1 MRTILFLIALLL
13 GTAATHAAERAAAYL
28 GKPEAWFQSD
38 EGKEIIK
45 NIIAWQ
51 TPEGSWPKNTAT
63 TIPPKSAPQKGTFDN
78 GATIDELRL
87 LARSLSA
94 TKDSASKEAFLKGL
108 DLILRAQYPNGGW
121 PQTYPPGNSYARHI
135 TFNDGSMVRL
145 MNFVRDVATKS
156 DFSFVDSE
164 RRDRCSSAFERG
176 VQCIVKSQIRVNGA
190 LTAWCAQHDENTFEP
205 RSARTYELVSL
216 SGAESAGILNL
227 LMSIEKPSPEVIAA
241 VDAAVD
247 AAVAWFDSVQ
257 LKGIRET
264 RVDGDKRIVPD
275 PDAPPLWARFYEIG
289 SNRPIF
295 VGRDGVKK
303 YDISEIESER
313 RNGYAWYGRWGQAL
327 PKRHA
332 AWKKRLT
339 QSPAPK

>member
-1 MRTILFLIALLL
+1 MRATLSLIALLL
-13 GTAATHAAERAAAYL
+13 GIVASSAAERAGAYL
-28 GKPEAWFQSD
+28 NKPADWFQSD
-38 EGKEIIK
+38 EGKAIIK

-63 TIPPKSAPQKGTFDN
+63 TVPPSGAPRKGTFDN

-87 LARSLSA
+87 LARSLSS
-94 TKDSASKEAFLKGL
+94 TKDSASSEAFLKGL

-121 PQTYPPGNSYARHI
+121 PQSYPPGNGYARHI

-145 MNFVRDVATKS
+145 MNFVRDVATKT
-156 DFSFVDSE
+156 DFAFVDSD
-164 RRDRCSSAFERG
+164 RRDRCRSAFERG
-176 VQCIVKSQIRVNGA
+176 VQCIVKTQIRVDGV
-190 LTAWCAQHDENTFEP
+190 LTAWCAQHDENTLEP
-205 RSARTYELVSL
+205 RSARTYELISL
-216 SGAESAGILNL
+216 SGAESAGILDL
-227 LMSIEKPSPEVIAA
+227 LMTLEKPSAEVIAS
-241 VDAAVD
+241 VD

-289 SNRPIF
+289 TNRPIF

-303 YDISEIESER
+303 YAISEIESER
-313 RNGYAWYGRWGQAL
+313 RNGYAWYGRWGQSL
-327 PKRHA
+327 PRKHA
-332 AWKKRLT
+332 AWKKRINQSQ

>member
-1 MRTILFLIALLL
+1 MRATLYLIALLL
-13 GTAATHAAERAAAYL
+13 GTAATHAAERAGAYL
-28 GKPEAWFQSD
+28 NKSDDWFQSD
-38 EGKEIIK
+38 EGKEIVK

-63 TIPPKSAPQKGTFDN
+63 TMPPPPAAQKGTFDN
-78 GATIDELRL
+78 GATTDELRL

-94 TKDSASKEAFLKGL
+94 AKNPASREAFLKGL

-121 PQTYPPGNSYARHI
+121 PQTYPPGDGYARHI

-145 MNFVRDVATKS
+145 MTFVRDVATKS
-156 DFSFVDSE
+156 DFAFVDSD
-164 RRDRCSSAFERG
+164 RRDRCTSAFNRG
-176 VQCIVKSQIRVNGA
+176 VECILKAQIRVNGT
-190 LTAWCAQHDENTFEP
+190 LTAWCAQHDEFTLEP
-205 RSARTYELVSL
+205 RSARTYELVSI
-216 SGAESAGILNL
+216 SGAESAGILDL
-227 LMSIEKPSPEVIAA
+227 LMSLEKPSPEVI
-241 VDAAVD
+241 VAVD

-289 SNRPIF
+289 TNRPIF

-303 YDISEIESER
+303 YAISEIESER

-327 PKRHA
+327 PKKHA

-339 QSPAPK
+339 QPPPAPK

>member
-1 MRTILFLIALLL
+1 MRVALYLIALLL
-13 GTAATHAAERAAAYL
+13 GTAASRAAERASAYL
-28 GKPEAWFQSD
+28 NKPADWFQSD
-38 EGKEIIK
+38 EGKAIIK

-63 TIPPKSAPQKGTFDN
+63 TVQPTSTAQKGTFDN
-78 GATIDELRL
+78 GATTDELRL
-87 LARSLSA
+87 LARAFST
-94 TKDSASKEAFLKGL
+94 TKDPATKEAFLKGL

-121 PQTYPPGNSYARHI
+121 PQSYPLGNGYARHI

-145 MNFVRDVATKS
+145 MQFVQEVGRRS
-156 DFSFVDSE
+156 DYFFVDSE
-164 RRDRCSSAFERG
+164 RRERSADAFDRG
-176 VQCIVKSQIRVNGA
+176 VLCIIKAQIRVDGT
-190 LTAWCAQHDENTFEP
+190 LTVWCAQHDEITLEP

-216 SGAESAGILNL
+216 SGAESAGILDL
-227 LMSIEKPSPEVIAA
+227 LMSLEKPSPEVI
-241 VDAAVD
+241 AAVD

-289 SNRPIF
+289 TNRPIF

-303 YDISEIESER
+303 YAISEIESER

-327 PKRHA
+327 PKKHA
-332 AWKKRLT
+332 DWKKRIN
-339 QSPAPK
+339 QSQKSPAPK